1 MLNPIKKFK
10 VAILH
15 LNRDWNHCI
24 GAIIIRSKTAMAKLA
39 EITGETI

>member
-15 LNRDWNHCI
+15 LKRDWNHRYD
-24 GAIIIRSKTAMAKLA
+24 IIDAQETAEWGLL
-39 EITGETI
+39 